1 MSDIPPVGARQ
12 LTIATR
18 LGTDGA
24 TLLRIIG
31 EIDLATVPKL
41 HSALR
46 TAIAGPASPAE
57 VRVDLSAASFIDA
70 AGVGA
75 LVDGREA
82 ARRAGVG
89 FAVDNPTGVVRRL
102 LDILGLTDA
111 LHVEVAPRSA
121 MAPPMPQ
128 QGPPPL

>member
-1 MSDIPPVGARQ
+1 MSDTPPVGARQ

-24 TLLRIIG
+24 VLLRIIG
-31 EIDLATVPKL
+31 EVDLATVPKL
-41 HSALR
+41 STALR
-46 TAIAGPASPAE
+46 ATIAGPTSPTE
-57 VRVDLSAASFIDA
+57 VRIDLAATSFIDA

-75 LVDGREA
+75 LVEGREA

-89 FAVDNPTGVVRRL
+89 FAVDNATGVVRRL

-111 LHVEVAPRSA
+111 LHVEVVPRSA
-121 MAPPMPQ
+121 TAPPMPRP
-128 QGPPPL
+128 GPPPL

>member
-1 MSDIPPVGARQ
+1 MSDTPSVGARQ

-18 LGTDGA
+18 LGTDGVV
-24 TLLRIIG
+24 LLRVIG

-46 TAIAGPASPAE
+46 TSLVGPASPTA
-57 VRVDLSAASFIDA
+57 VRVDLAATSFIDA

-75 LVDGREA
+75 LVDAREA

-111 LHVEVAPRSA
+111 LHVEVVPRSA
-121 MAPPMPQ
+121 TAPPLPRP
-128 QGPPPL
+128 GPPPL